1 MNIRGGNITIA
12 EIMQNP
18 GGRAIIKREFPRL
31 IGTPMF
37 RMAQNMTLSRVAS
50 HWGHHIGQAKVNA
63 LVEELKK
70 A

>member
-1 MNIRGGNITIA
+1 MG
-12 EIMQNP
+12 EIMRNP
-18 GGRAIIKREFPRL
+18 RGRAIIQREFPRL

-63 LVEELKK
+63 LIEELKK
-70 A
+70 I